1 MENKAIK
8 RYILQLQQIY
18 YGDSWIDEDI
28 EKKLRNINEE
38 NAFIKPDGYIHSVAE
53 VVSHLVEWRKE
64 LTERLQ
70 FGRHAKLTM
79 DSKNNWRS
87 NEILK
92 KSGWAYLKEQLDNT
106 QKDLIALI
114 ETKDDSFLDSKWSG
128 EYDYD
133 YLLVGLIQ
141 HDIYHLGQIG
151 LIYKMITYRS
161 VAN

>member
-1 MENKAIK
+1 MENKLIK
-8 RYILQLQQIY
+8 KYILQLQQAY
-18 YGDSWIDEDI
+18 YGDNWIDEDF
-28 EKKLRNINEE
+28 EKKLRDINEE
-38 NAFIKPDGYIHSVAE
+38 NAFIKPDGYIHSIAE
-53 VVSHLVEWRKE
+53 VVSHIIEWRKE
-64 LTERLQ
+64 LIERLQ

-79 DSKNNWRS
+79 GSENNWRS
-87 NEILK
+87 NESLK
-92 KSGWAYLKEQLDNT
+92 KGGWAYLREHLDNT

-133 YLLVGLIQ
+133 YLVVGLIQ

>member
-1 MENKAIK
+1 MENKLIK
-8 RYILQLQQIY
+8 RYILQLQQAY
-18 YGDSWIDEDI
+18 YGDSWLDEDI

-53 VVSHLVEWRKE
+53 VVSHLTEWRKE
-64 LTERLQ
+64 LIERLQ
-70 FGRHAKLTM
+70 FGRHAKLTTG
-79 DSKNNWRS
+79 SENNWRS
-87 NEILK
+87 NETLK

-114 ETKDDSFLDSKWSG
+114 ETKDDSFLDSKWFG

-151 LIYKMITYRS
+151 LIYKMISYRS

>member
-79 DSKNNWRS
+79 GSENNWRS